1 MSLTSRHASRFRPV
15 EVTAE
20 GADVQARV
28 RHLLARLRPSEVHLL
43 DALHRVQEEMGYVPP
58 QAIPLLA
65 AHFQTTPAAIY
76 GVISFYSEIRTEP
89 PPKVEV
95 QWCSGPACLLKGG
108 RNIRAALEA
117 VLGCAMNSS
126 TPDRAVGL
134 RLVQCDGTC
143 HLAPLVRV
151 GGRYIGPL
159 TVAEAVRLARRLK
172 EGEQP

>member
-15 EVTAE
+15 EPVPGAE
-20 GADVQARV
+20 DLQAQV
-28 RHLLARLRPSEVHLL
+28 RQLLADLHGDAYMLE
-43 DALHRVQEEMGYVPP
+43 ALHRVQKAFGYVPP
-58 QAIPLLA
+58 QAIPILA
-65 AHFQTTPAAIY
+65 AHFQTTPAAVY
-76 GVISFYSEIRTEP
+76 GVITFYSEIRTEP

-95 QWCSGPACLLKGG
+95 EWCSGPACLLKGG

-117 VLGCAMNSS
+117 VLGCAMNGA
-126 TPDRAVGL
+126 TPDGAIGL

-172 EGEQP
+172 EEAQR